1 MSLARGIP
9 PGMSGP
15 DPEQAPARIGNYE
28 ITGVLGR
35 GQSAT
40 IYLGREL
47 FPARNVAIKVYDSHH
62 LSAEERK
69 VFRSLFLKETLLAK
83 RLTHPN
89 ITQVYDAAADDERA
103 YIVMEYAKE
112 GSLDRFCTPEGVLE
126 PERIAHLLERS
137 CDALSYANV
146 NGVIHRDLKPQN
158 MLMGEDG
165 EVKVA
170 DFGVA
175 FSNLAFDSTNA
186 MVVGSPAY
194 MAPEQ
199 FEGKKAS
206 MQSDMY
212 SLGIVL
218 YKMLTGTLPYGTT
231 TTQAT
236 LITRILLGKLP
247 APSAARADMPP
258 MIDAIFARA
267 TARDP
272 AERYHTWEKFAADL
286 RAIASPGGEGS
297 TDAERAKLLRA
308 LPFFREFGQAGLAEI
323 APMGRWFDVRAG
335 SQLVG
340 EDDPGYSFFVL
351 VRGQMRVSKRGT
363 LLGIR
368 GAGEC
373 LAETGFLR
381 RSGARRFSTM
391 TAGTDCTV
399 IEFDPDVLWLASPE
413 TTRHFHQAFL
423 FTMAER
429 LVNAEGALA
438 EMLGA
443 KNVTLF

>member
-1 MSLARGIP
+1 MSVKLGM
-9 PGMSGP
+9 PGT
-15 DPEQAPARIGNYE
+15 EAPARIGNYE

-35 GQSAT
+35 GASAT

-47 FPARNVAIKVYDSHH
+47 FPARNVAIKVYDSDQ
-62 LSAEERK
+62 LSDEDRK
-69 VFRSLFLKETLLAK
+69 IFRSLFLKETLLAR

-89 ITQVYDAAADDERA
+89 ITQVYDAAFDDERA

-112 GSLDRFCTPEGVLE
+112 GSLDRFCDPQGLLE

-146 NGVIHRDLKPQN
+146 NGVIHRDLKPAN
-158 MLMGEDG
+158 MLLGEDG

-175 FSNLAFDSTNA
+175 FSNLAFDRTNA

-199 FEGKKAS
+199 FAHQPAS
-206 MQSDMY
+206 MKSDMY
-212 SLGIVL
+212 ALGIVL
-218 YKMLTGTLPYGTT
+218 YKMITGALPFEN
-231 TTQAT
+231 ANSPAA
-236 LITRILLGKLP
+236 LIAAIRMGNLP
-247 APSAARADMPP
+247 RPSAARADIPLKL
-258 MIDAIFARA
+258 DAIFARA
-267 TARDP
+267 TATDP
-272 AERYHTWEKFAADL
+272 ANRYATWEEFAAEL
-286 RAIASPGGEGS
+286 RSVALPGGESS
-297 TDAERAKLLRA
+297 TDAERANALRV
-308 LPFFREFGQAGLAEI
+308 LPFFREFGPAELAEI

-335 SQLVG
+335 STLVG

-351 VRGQMRVSKRGT
+351 VRGQMRVTRRGT

-381 RSGARRFSTM
+381 RSGARRFTTM
-391 TAGTDCTV
+391 TAVTDCTV

-413 TTRHFHQAFL
+413 TTRHFHLAFL
-423 FTMAER
+423 ATMAER
-429 LVNAEGALA
+429 LTHAEGALA